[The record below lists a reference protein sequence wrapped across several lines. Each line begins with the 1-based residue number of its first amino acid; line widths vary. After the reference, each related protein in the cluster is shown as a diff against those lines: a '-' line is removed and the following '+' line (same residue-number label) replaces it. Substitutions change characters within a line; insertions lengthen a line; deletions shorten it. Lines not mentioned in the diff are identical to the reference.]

1 MEKISEKQFEKLLEA
16 LKVPQSID
24 KAFLYKCYVDALEGI
39 KSLNDS
45 APLLNGYQINHVKL
59 ILYVVNELA
68 LYSSLFPA
76 QFLKNEELENRV
88 LSTAV
93 DKYYTNEHLSW
104 QDAKYANK
112 YLPEISTISLY
123 LNFILS
129 MLDKY
134 PSGDPSKTLLVD
146 VMKKGFSMAK
156 CVIDLLTDGFDTE
169 AFSTWRTLH
178 ENECILIVLVSYGEP
193 VIKSYLKHMQYALA
207 FRNVLPK
214 EEGDALF
221 VTIKEEMHAHGLKSK
236 DTKRF
241 IEYGWLYDVP
251 ELDKFEDFKLNFRD
265 GVERVAGLKG
275 KSKIYEMSSE
285 IAHSSPLLIY
295 SRKEYFHHLTILNVY
310 ESFIRLEKIFCA
322 LYLSHVPE
330 NERKRYL
337 AMRNIYGVQIEAI
350 INHEQK
356 VMASLKG
363 KE

>member
-1 MEKISEKQFEKLLEA
+1 MEKINEKQFEKLLNA
-16 LKVPQSID
+16 LKVPPSID
-24 KAFLYKCYVDALEGI
+24 RTFLYKCYGDALEGI
-39 KSLNDS
+39 EDLNGS
-45 APLLNGYQINHVKL
+45 SRSLNGYQINHVKL

-68 LYSSLFPA
+68 LYSSLFPTS
-76 QFLKNEELENRV
+76 FLKNEELETRV

-104 QDAKYANK
+104 QDDKFANR

-134 PSGDPSKTLLVD
+134 PSGDPNKTLLID

-156 CVIDLLTDGFDTE
+156 CVIDLLTEGFDTE

-221 VTIKEEMHAHGLKSK
+221 VTIKEEMKAHGLKSK

-241 IEYGWLYDVP
+241 IEYGWLYAVP
-251 ELDKFEDFKLNFRD
+251 EVEKTEDFKLNFRD
-265 GVERVAGLKG
+265 GVERVANLRN

-310 ESFIRLEKIFCA
+310 ESFIRLEKMFSA
-322 LYLSHVPE
+322 LYLSNVPE
-330 NERKRYL
+330 IERKRYL
-337 AMRNIYGVQIEAI
+337 AMRNVYGVQIEAI

-356 VMASLKG
+356 VMASLKD
-363 KE
+363 

>member
-1 MEKISEKQFEKLLEA
+1 MEKINEKQFEKLLNA
-16 LKVPQSID
+16 LKVPPSID
-24 KAFLYKCYVDALEGI
+24 RAFLYKCYGDALEGI
-39 KSLNDS
+39 EDLNGS
-45 APLLNGYQINHVKL
+45 SRSLNGYQINHVKL

-76 QFLKNEELENRV
+76 SFLKNEELETRV

-104 QDAKYANK
+104 QDDKFANR

-134 PSGDPSKTLLVD
+134 PSGDPGKTLLVD

-156 CVIDLLTDGFDTE
+156 CVIDLLTEGFDTE

-207 FRNVLPK
+207 FRNVLSK

-221 VTIKEEMHAHGLKSK
+221 VTIKEEMRAHDLKSK

-241 IEYGWLYDVP
+241 IEYGWLYAVP
-251 ELDKFEDFKLNFRD
+251 EIEKIEDFKLNFRD
-265 GVERVAGLKG
+265 GVERVANLRN

-310 ESFIRLEKIFCA
+310 ESFIRLEKIFSA
-322 LYLSHVPE
+322 LYLSNVPE
-330 NERKRYL
+330 IERKRYL
-337 AMRNIYGVQIEAI
+337 AMRNVYGVQIEAI

-356 VMASLKG
+356 IMASLKD
-363 KE
+363 

>member
-1 MEKISEKQFEKLLEA
+1 MEKINEKQFEKLLNA
-16 LKVPQSID
+16 LKVPPSID
-24 KAFLYKCYVDALEGI
+24 RAFLYKCYGDALGGI
-39 KSLNDS
+39 EDLNGS
-45 APLLNGYQINHVKL
+45 SRSLNGYQINHVKL

-76 QFLKNEELENRV
+76 SFLKNEELETRV

-104 QDAKYANK
+104 QDDKFANR

-134 PSGDPSKTLLVD
+134 PSGDPGKTLLVD

-156 CVIDLLTDGFDTE
+156 CVIDLLTEGFDTE

-207 FRNVLPK
+207 FRNVLSK

-221 VTIKEEMHAHGLKSK
+221 VTIKEEMRAHDLKSK

-241 IEYGWLYDVP
+241 IEYGWLYAVP
-251 ELDKFEDFKLNFRD
+251 EIEKIEDFKLNFRD
-265 GVERVAGLKG
+265 GVERVANLRN

-310 ESFIRLEKIFCA
+310 ESFIRLEKIFSA
-322 LYLSHVPE
+322 LYLSNVPE
-330 NERKRYL
+330 IERKRYL
-337 AMRNIYGVQIEAI
+337 AMRNVYGVQIEAI

-356 VMASLKG
+356 IMASLKD
-363 KE
+363 